1 MEVTELCVIYVNFSL
16 ILNLWRATLPK
27 SLNRTPV
34 CHDFAPEMQS
44 FDLILE
50 RKYFVGEGE
59 GRGRWEY
66 SENTRI
72 GGQSNGLGLNRSKH

>member
-1 MEVTELCVIYVNFSL
+1 MFNVKFFL

-34 CHDFAPEMQS
+34 CHDFAPEMQT
-44 FDLILE
+44 FDRILE

-66 SENTRI
+66 LETR
-72 GGQSNGLGLNRSKH
+72 GLEVEVTVWVLADLSTKQK